1 MRRARRLDEARVEIS
16 LLLTNNT
23 PDSHSFQLPDPR
35 FRWKLRL
42 NTAELQ
48 STDQEIEH
56 PAIDVA
62 AHSVQLL
69 TAVVAATAADNLSA
83 TAINKAA
90 PSEPAPALKETEDAS
105 AAAVAADD

>member
-1 MRRARRLDEARVEIS
+1 VEIS

-23 PDSHSFQLPDPR
+23 PDSHSFQLPDPT

-48 STDQEIEH
+48 STDQDIEH

-69 TAVVAATAADNLSA
+69 TAIVTASATDSLSA
-83 TAINKAA
+83 TAINRA
-90 PSEPAPALKETEDAS
+90 PSEPAPGMKEPEVAS
-105 AAAVAADD
+105 AAALAADD